1 MGGKKQAGRDLLLGT
16 SRLFCPFDFAG
27 FGQKTEVNH
36 DFLPLAP
43 AFFRLFVCTLSD
55 FDPLDQFKEQGRRQL
70 VDILIPA
77 DDGSQAFLLLPQA
90 VFVRIRLQSIHLRL
104 QLRCLLLVFFQQ
116 GIEGGFSDPARYAIL
131 IELCHQTLR
140 TLQLLVQAL
149 PLAFGFT
156 SPLIQPQAE
165 GALQVGDRVLI
176 K

>member
-1 MGGKKQAGRDLLLGT
+1 MGGKKQTGRDLLLGT

-90 VFVRIRLQSIHLRL
+90 VFSR
-104 QLRCLLLVFFQQ
+104 
-116 GIEGGFSDPARYAIL
+116 
-131 IELCHQTLR
+131 
-140 TLQLLVQAL
+140 
-149 PLAFGFT
+149 
-156 SPLIQPQAE
+156 
-165 GALQVGDRVLI
+165 DRSNI
-176 K
+176 S